1 MMEFQREVLRLRDLD
16 QQLVEEVTR
25 LRAQLRNRAA
35 AQASNQPNSS
45 ASAASSTPP
54 GWTAEWNE
62 FARQYMYLISPW
74 RADYAFGLAAHPGI
88 DPTSPD
94 RYADEISMRAAQ
106 SAELYELI
114 PPRFHPALAHANS
127 GFADKV
133 SCLPT
138 SDPRPNRLPLVQ
150 DKASEHAL
158 EPSFHAYY
166 PCRRNL

>member
-1 MMEFQREVLRLRDLD
+1 MEFQREVLRLRDLD

-74 RADYAFGLAAHPGI
+74 RADNAFGLAAHPGI
-88 DPTSPD
+88 DPTSPA
-94 RYADEISMRAAQ
+94 RYTDEITMRAAQ
-106 SAELYELI
+106 ASELYELI
-114 PPRFHPALAHANS
+114 PPRFHPVLARANS

-133 SCLPT
+133 QCLLT
-138 SDPRPNRLPLVQ
+138 STRRTDDLPIVQ
-150 DKASEHAL
+150 EEGSERTL
-158 EPSFHAYY
+158 QPSFYAHHS
-166 PCRRNL
+166 RG